1 VIAKAVENNLSYI
14 CAEILANS
22 LELSTTIATEDK
34 IKIEETELMISIK
47 KD

>member
-14 CAEILANS
+14 CAETLATR
-22 LELSTTIATEDK
+22 LEMSDNLTQTDTIE
-34 IKIEETELMISIK
+34 IEETKLMISIK